1 MAVTD
6 EAIGVSMWRCC
17 GHRYYIKIKCEI
29 SRRLRYCTSS
39 MIPTVDTPTKLCRK
53 DGFVLSHRTLSLNH
67 RLLASAP
74 PFFFHFLMLPNIISV
89 LVVGWQLLRK
99 ATMVETPLR
108 RSRRIQSQS
117 DDEQSVASSVASA
130 TRSSTRRTRSS
141 SDASKNNDVSVTTP
155 TRRTR
160 SASNTSAAST
170 ATPTRRTRSSS
181 NVSSASA
188 STPTKR
194 TRGARSKSV
203 KDTGVSELDVIPEV
217 IETDANATETI
228 TDKGEKSPGS
238 KKKRSRKSSAGSKS
252 EANQDAPLDSA
263 KSNDAVSSPMQSSE
277 KKKRNKKSKLESP
290 AGKPDQPEEIVTPKK
305 KEPKKAKATP
315 QKKQQST
322 KHEATPAS
330 KKSPPRVTPSKTP
343 KLTMDVNVHRLRFLK
358 LNPKSILAMAST
370 PTCTSDKNSSTPQ
383 RLAVSREGG
392 SVELLSPQD
401 RWISV
406 GTVPGVRGRD
416 VDALV
421 WVCGQDGSD
430 SASGGD
436 MISVDY
442 DDQSHLVRNADEQRR
457 LFGCSRDG
465 TIFELD
471 FAKKRHK
478 FVMGSGGGGVFCLAS
493 LCSRGKCGG
502 YFAAGCE
509 DGSVRIYRAS
519 TSDGG
524 SFPELVSTL
533 PSAGNAILSI
543 AWVAGQNSDDGGMG
557 GSVLFAGVADGTI
570 RRYDCITSRVLGTI
584 STGSVLSS
592 SKDSTSISYRWNS
605 TLRMTVENR
614 GLQEATKVWALAAL
628 SDGTVVSG
636 DSLGHVQIWDGMS
649 GTMTQT
655 FDHNESGADVLCLAV
670 SDDENKIFAGGVD
683 PRVQC
688 IQRQCL
694 PPGSRNSQESNP
706 IRKWINAQANRK
718 HTHDIKALAICHK
731 ATGQASSELL
741 VSGSVDTRICMYSA
755 GDFRSS
761 RPKIWY
767 NWPSVSPISMSR
779 KQRLLAVTRDDRIDL
794 YRLEA
799 SSSANSVSNM
809 RPEAKDET
817 KCFLKSLH
825 IKSSFNLVCSTISD
839 DGAFLAVSDAASLY
853 LFSLEFDDDNG
864 VIDDVLPS
872 KINLSGKCKQPCTA
886 LRFDGLGRLVC
897 ATVDGPI
904 YSLRVSPDEVA
915 LEHEFNEHTSGISA
929 SSHHFPVSSLDVS
942 VDGKWLAAGRSASGK
957 GAVHVFTLPT
967 KEGGQFRHW
976 WSVPEMEVP
985 TTSIK
990 FLGRGGA
997 ESSLCVGYSN
1007 NAFNIFNLES
1017 RSLSQWNTDM
1027 GFPLVKSLPRELTS
1041 RSEPV
1046 TRIVCNPSS
1055 PQKLILVCE

>member
-1 MAVTD
+1 MA
-6 EAIGVSMWRCC
+6 
-17 GHRYYIKIKCEI
+17 
-29 SRRLRYCTSS
+29 
-39 MIPTVDTPTKLCRK
+39 
-53 DGFVLSHRTLSLNH
+53 
-67 RLLASAP
+67 
-74 PFFFHFLMLPNIISV
+74 
-89 LVVGWQLLRK
+89 
-99 ATMVETPLR
+99 ETPLR
-108 RSRRIQSQS
+108 RSRRILSQS

-130 TRSSTRRTRSS
+130 TRSSSRRTRSS
-141 SDASKNNDVSVTTP
+141 SNASNNDLSATTP

-160 SASNTSAAST
+160 SASNASAASST

-181 NVSSASA
+181 NVSGASA

-194 TRGARSKSV
+194 ARSARSKGGKS
-203 KDTGVSELDVIPEV
+203 GLDVIPEV
-217 IETDANATETI
+217 IETDGDATATSK
-228 TDKGEKSPGS
+228 DNSSKSFAS
-238 KKKRSRKSSAGSKS
+238 KKGK
-252 EANQDAPLDSA
+252 
-263 KSNDAVSSPMQSSE
+263 
-277 KKKRNKKSKLESP
+277 KKSKIESP
-290 AGKPDQPEEIVTPKK
+290 EGKSDQTLEEVKPKK
-305 KEPKKAKATP
+305 KDAKKTKTTP
-315 QKKQQST
+315 QKKQQSS
-322 KHEATPAS
+322 KHEVTPVP
-330 KKSPPRVTPSKTP
+330 KKSPSRVTPSTTP

-358 LNPKSILAMAST
+358 ANPKSILAMAST
-370 PTCTSDKNSSTPQ
+370 PTCSLDNSSTAPQ

-392 SVELLSPQD
+392 AVELLSPQD

-421 WVCGQDGSD
+421 WVCGKHGNERT
-430 SASGGD
+430 SGGD
-436 MISVDY
+436 MMSVDY
-442 DDQSHLVRNADEQRR
+442 DDQSNLLRNTDEQRR

-478 FVMGSGGGGVFCLAS
+478 TVMGSGGGGVFCLAS
-493 LCSRGKCGG
+493 LCSSGKCGG

-519 TSDGG
+519 TGEGG
-524 SFPELVSTL
+524 GFPELVSTL

-543 AWVAGQNSDDGGMG
+543 AWVAGQSSNDDGGMG

-570 RRYDCITSRVLGTI
+570 RRYDCNSSRVIGTI
-584 STGSVLSS
+584 STGSVLAS
-592 SKDSTSISYRWNS
+592 SKDSTSLSYRWNS

-670 SDDENKIFAGGVD
+670 SDDENKIFAGGID

-694 PPGSRNSQESNP
+694 RPSSGNNKEPNP
-706 IRKWINAQANRK
+706 VRKWINAQANRK
-718 HTHDIKALAICHK
+718 HTHDVKALAICHK
-731 ATGQASSELL
+731 ATSQGSNELL

-779 KQRLLAVTRDDRIDL
+779 KQRVLAVTRDDRVDL
-794 YRLEA
+794 YRLEP
-799 SSSANSVSNM
+799 SSSANSVAN
-809 RPEAKDET
+809 RPEARDET

-839 DGAFLAVSDAASLY
+839 DGAFLAVSDAASLH
-853 LFSLEFDDDNG
+853 LFSLEFDDENG
-864 VIDDVLPS
+864 IIDDVFPS
-872 KINLSGKCKQPCTA
+872 KINLAGKCKQPCTA
-886 LRFDGLGRLVC
+886 LQFDGLGRLVC

-904 YSLRVSPDEVA
+904 NSLRVSQDEVS
-915 LEHEFNEHTSGISA
+915 LEHVFKEHISGLSA
-929 SSHHFPVSSLDVS
+929 LSHHFPVSSLDVS
-942 VDGKWLAAGRSASGK
+942 VDGKWLAAGRFASGK

-967 KEGGQFRHW
+967 KEGGQYRHW

-985 TTSIK
+985 TTSVK

>member
-1 MAVTD
+1 
-6 EAIGVSMWRCC
+6 
-17 GHRYYIKIKCEI
+17 
-29 SRRLRYCTSS
+29 
-39 MIPTVDTPTKLCRK
+39 
-53 DGFVLSHRTLSLNH
+53 
-67 RLLASAP
+67 
-74 PFFFHFLMLPNIISV
+74 
-89 LVVGWQLLRK
+89 
-99 ATMVETPLR
+99 
-108 RSRRIQSQS
+108 
-117 DDEQSVASSVASA
+117 
-130 TRSSTRRTRSS
+130 
-141 SDASKNNDVSVTTP
+141 
-155 TRRTR
+155 
-160 SASNTSAAST
+160 
-170 ATPTRRTRSSS
+170 
-181 NVSSASA
+181 
-188 STPTKR
+188 R
-194 TRGARSKSV
+194 TRGARSKGG

-217 IETDANATETI
+217 IETDGDATAAIKDTF
-228 TDKGEKSPGS
+228 DKSSGS
-238 KKKRSRKSSAGSKS
+238 KKKRSRKSSAGSAS

-263 KSNDAVSSPMQSSE
+263 KDNDPVSSPMKSSE
-277 KKKRNKKSKLESP
+277 KKKRKKKSKLESP
-290 AGKPDQPEEIVTPKK
+290 GGKSDQPEEIVTPKK
-305 KEPKKAKATP
+305 KDAKKAKPTP
-315 QKKQQST
+315 QKKQQGS
-322 KHEATPAS
+322 KHE
-330 KKSPPRVTPSKTP
+330 
-343 KLTMDVNVHRLRFLK
+343 

-370 PTCTSDKNSSTPQ
+370 PICTSDKSSPSPQ

-392 SVELLSPQD
+392 AVELLSPQD
-401 RWISV
+401 RWVSV

-421 WVCGQDGSD
+421 WVCGKHGNE

-436 MISVDY
+436 MMSLDY
-442 DDQSHLVRNADEQRR
+442 DDQSHLIRNADEQRR

-478 FVMGSGGGGVFCLAS
+478 SVMGSGGGGVFVWHLS
-493 LCSRGKCGG
+493 
-502 YFAAGCE
+502 GCE

-519 TSDGG
+519 SGEGG

-543 AWVAGQNSDDGGMG
+543 AWVAGQSSNDDGGMG

-570 RRYDCITSRVLGTI
+570 RRYDCNTSRVLGAI
-584 STGSVLSS
+584 STGSVLNS
-592 SKDSTSISYRWNS
+592 SKDSTSVSYRWNS

-670 SDDENKIFAGGVD
+670 SDDENKIFAGGID

-694 PPGSRNSQESNP
+694 PPSSGNNQESTP
-706 IRKWINAQANRK
+706 VRKWINAQANRK
-718 HTHDIKALAICHK
+718 HTHDVKALAICHK
-731 ATGQASSELL
+731 ATSQGSNELL

-767 NWPSVSPISMSR
+767 NWPSVSPVSISR
-779 KQRLLAVTRDDRIDL
+779 KQRVLAVTRDDRVDL

-799 SSSANSVSNM
+799 PPSVNSVTNM
-809 RPEAKDET
+809 RPEARDET
-817 KCFLKSLH
+817 
-825 IKSSFNLVCSTISD
+825 ND
-839 DGAFLAVSDAASLY
+839 DGAFLAVSDASSLY
-853 LFSLEFDDDNG
+853 LFSLEFDDENG
-864 VIDDVLPS
+864 VIDDVRPS

-886 LRFDGLGRLVC
+886 LRFDALGRL
-897 ATVDGPI
+897 I
-904 YSLRVSPDEVA
+904 L
-915 LEHEFNEHTSGISA
+915 
-929 SSHHFPVSSLDVS
+929 SSLDVS
-942 VDGKWLAAGRSASGK
+942 VDGKWLAAGRFASGK

-967 KEGGQFRHW
+967 KEGGQYQHW

-997 ESSLCVGYSN
+997 DSSLCVGYSS

-1046 TRIVCNPSS
+1046 TRIICNPSS
-1055 PQKLILVCE
+1055 PQKLILGAHGFFCHVDLHQPVPDKANMFPPDHLRAKRIQMPNSEDNSMHSLRRQEKQKMANRGSNSNFTICLRYDSILFQDFVADNEMVIVEQPWLSVLEDLPDALSRRVYGT

>member
-1 MAVTD
+1 M
-6 EAIGVSMWRCC
+6 
-17 GHRYYIKIKCEI
+17 
-29 SRRLRYCTSS
+29 
-39 MIPTVDTPTKLCRK
+39 
-53 DGFVLSHRTLSLNH
+53 
-67 RLLASAP
+67 
-74 PFFFHFLMLPNIISV
+74 

-141 SDASKNNDVSVTTP
+141 SDASNNDVSAATP

-160 SASNTSAAST
+160 STSNASATST

-194 TRGARSKSV
+194 TRGARSKGG
-203 KDTGVSELDVIPEV
+203 KDKNSGVPELDVIPEV

-228 TDKGEKSPGS
+228 NDKGEKSSES

-263 KSNDAVSSPMQSSE
+263 KSSDPVSSPMQSSE
-277 KKKRNKKSKLESP
+277 KKKRSKKSKLESS
-290 AGKPDQPEEIVTPKK
+290 AGKPDKPEDTVTPKK
-305 KEPKKAKATP
+305 KEAKKAKTTP
-315 QKKQQST
+315 QKKQQSA
-322 KHEATPAS
+322 KHEVTPVS

-370 PTCTSDKNSSTPQ
+370 PTCTSDKSSSSPQ

-406 GTVPGVRGRD
+406 GSVPGVRGRD

-421 WVCGQDGSD
+421 WVCGQHENDGT
-430 SASGGD
+430 SGGD
-436 MISVDY
+436 MMSVDY

-519 TSDGG
+519 TSEGG

-543 AWVAGQNSDDGGMG
+543 AWVAGQNSNDGGMG

-570 RRYDCITSRVLGTI
+570 RRYDCNTSRVLGTI

-592 SKDSTSISYRWNS
+592 SKDSTSISCRWNS

-670 SDDENKIFAGGVD
+670 SDDENKIFAGGID

-694 PPGSRNSQESNP
+694 PPGSRNNQESNP

-731 ATGQASSELL
+731 ATGQGSSELL

-809 RPEAKDET
+809 RPEARDET

-853 LFSLEFDDDNG
+853 LFSLEYDDDNG
-864 VIDDVLPS
+864 MIDDVLPS

-904 YSLRVSPDEVA
+904 NSLRVSPNEVS
-915 LEHEFNEHTSGISA
+915 LEHEFREHTSGMSA

-942 VDGKWLAAGRSASGK
+942 VDGKWLAAGRFASGK

-967 KEGGQFRHW
+967 KEGGQYRHW

-1055 PQKLILVCE
+1055 PQKLILVCN

>member
-1 MAVTD
+1 MQQPAKNLLHR
-6 EAIGVSMWRCC
+6 IVS
-17 GHRYYIKIKCEI
+17 
-29 SRRLRYCTSS
+29 S
-39 MIPTVDTPTKLCRK
+39 IPR
-53 DGFVLSHRTLSLNH
+53 VLQNDNKSLSL
-67 RLLASAP
+67 
-74 PFFFHFLMLPNIISV
+74 
-89 LVVGWQLLRK
+89 VGNCESN
-99 ATMVETPLR
+99 MVETPLR
-108 RSRRIQSQS
+108 RSRRTLTQS

-130 TRSSTRRTRSS
+130 TRSTRRTRSS
-141 SDASKNNDVSVTTP
+141 SEASNNDDASVDAP

-160 SASNTSAAST
+160 SASNASAASST

-181 NVSSASA
+181 NVSSASNA
-188 STPTKR
+188 TPTKR
-194 TRGARSKSV
+194 ARGARSKV
-203 KDTGVSELDVIPEV
+203 VTELDVIPEV
-217 IETDANATETI
+217 IETDGGDATAASKDTGDNPI
-228 TDKGEKSPGS
+228 TGS
-238 KKKRSRKSSAGSKS
+238 KKKRSRKGSA
-252 EANQDAPLDSA
+252 E
-263 KSNDAVSSPMQSSE
+263 
-277 KKKRNKKSKLESP
+277 
-290 AGKPDQPEEIVTPKK
+290 TPKK
-305 KEPKKAKATP
+305 DEKKAKTTP
-315 QKKQQST
+315 QKKQQSS
-322 KHEATPAS
+322 KHELTPVS
-330 KKSPPRVTPSKTP
+330 KKSPSRTETPKKKDEKKAKTTPQKKQQSSKHELTPVSKKSPSRITPSTSP

-358 LNPKSILAMAST
+358 LNPKSILAMSST
-370 PTCTSDKNSSTPQ
+370 PTGAPDEKSSLSPQ

-401 RWISV
+401 RWVSV

-421 WVCGQDGSD
+421 WLCGKHGTESK
-430 SASGGD
+430 SGGD
-436 MISVDY
+436 MMRLDH
-442 DDQSHLVRNADEQRR
+442 DDHSHLTRNADEQRR

-478 FVMGSGGGGVFCLAS
+478 SVMGSGGGGVFCLAS
-493 LCSRGKCGG
+493 LCSRGKCCCSGGSCGG

-519 TSDGG
+519 NRGD

-543 AWVAGQNSDDGGMG
+543 AWVAGQSSYDDGGMG

-570 RRYDCITSRVLGTI
+570 RRYDCNTSRVLGAI
-584 STGSVLSS
+584 STGSVLAS
-592 SKDSTSISYRWNS
+592 SKNSSTISYRWNS

-636 DSLGHVQIWDGMS
+636 DSLGHVQIWDGTS

-670 SDDENKIFAGGVD
+670 SDDENKIFAGGID

-694 PPGSRNSQESNP
+694 PPSSSNNQEEPNLV
-706 IRKWINAQANRK
+706 RKWINAQANRK
-718 HTHDIKALAICHK
+718 HTHDVKALAICHK
-731 ATGQASSELL
+731 STSQGSNELL

-767 NWPSVSPISMSR
+767 NWPSVSPVSISR
-779 KQRLLAVTRDDRIDL
+779 KQRLLAVTRDDRVDL
-794 YRLEA
+794 YRLDA
-799 SSSANSVSNM
+799 SSSANSVTIL
-809 RPEAKDET
+809 RPEARDET
-817 KCFLKSLH
+817 KCLVKSLH
-825 IKSSFNLVCSTISD
+825 IKSSFNLVCSVISD
-839 DGAFLAVSDAASLY
+839 DGAFLAASDASSLY
-853 LFSLEFDDDNG
+853 LFSLEVDNESG
-864 VIDDVLPS
+864 IIEDVRPS
-872 KINLSGKCKQPCTA
+872 KIDLDGKCKQPCTA
-886 LRFDGLGRLVC
+886 LRFDGFGRLIC
-897 ATVDGPI
+897 ATADGPI
-904 YSLRVSPDEVA
+904 NVLRVSPDEVS
-915 LEHEFNEHTSGISA
+915 LDHVFKEHISGLSA

-942 VDGKWLAAGRSASGK
+942 VDGKWLAAERFASGK

-967 KEGGQFRHW
+967 KKGGHYQHW
-976 WSVPEMEVP
+976 WPVPEMEVP

-990 FLGRGGA
+990 FLGRGGD

-1017 RSLSQWNTDM
+1017 RSISQWNTDM

-1046 TRIVCNPSS
+1046 TRIVCNPTS
-1055 PQKLILVCE
+1055 PQKLILVCECCKPACVLDWFSPVLKSLTCCVAHFFFCFTGSSRIFLSC

>member
-1 MAVTD
+1 M
-6 EAIGVSMWRCC
+6 
-17 GHRYYIKIKCEI
+17 K
-29 SRRLRYCTSS
+29 
-39 MIPTVDTPTKLCRK
+39 
-53 DGFVLSHRTLSLNH
+53 
-67 RLLASAP
+67 
-74 PFFFHFLMLPNIISV
+74 
-89 LVVGWQLLRK
+89 
-99 ATMVETPLR
+99 
-108 RSRRIQSQS
+108 
-117 DDEQSVASSVASA
+117 
-130 TRSSTRRTRSS
+130 
-141 SDASKNNDVSVTTP
+141 
-155 TRRTR
+155 
-160 SASNTSAAST
+160 
-170 ATPTRRTRSSS
+170 
-181 NVSSASA
+181 
-188 STPTKR
+188 
-194 TRGARSKSV
+194 
-203 KDTGVSELDVIPEV
+203 
-217 IETDANATETI
+217 
-228 TDKGEKSPGS
+228 
-238 KKKRSRKSSAGSKS
+238 
-252 EANQDAPLDSA
+252 
-263 KSNDAVSSPMQSSE
+263 SSE
-277 KKKRNKKSKLESP
+277 KKKRKKKSKLESP
-290 AGKPDQPEEIVTPKK
+290 GGKPDQSEEVVTPKK
-305 KEPKKAKATP
+305 KDAKKAKTTP
-315 QKKQQST
+315 QKKQQGS
-322 KHEATPAS
+322 KHEVTPVS
-330 KKSPPRVTPSKTP
+330 KKSSPRITPSTTPKLTMDVNVHLDSAKDNEPVSSPMKSSEKKKRKKKSKLESPGGKPDQSEEVVTPKKKDAKKAKTTPQKKQQGSKHEVTPVSKKSSPRITPSTTP

-370 PTCTSDKNSSTPQ
+370 PTCTSDKSLPSPQ

-392 SVELLSPQD
+392 AVELLSPQD
-401 RWISV
+401 RWVSV

-421 WVCGQDGSD
+421 WVCGKHGNE

-436 MISVDY
+436 MMSLDY
-442 DDQSHLVRNADEQRR
+442 DDQSHLIQNADEQRR

-478 FVMGSGGGGVFCLAS
+478 SVMGSGGGGVFCLAS
-493 LCSRGKCGG
+493 LCSRGKCCCSGGKCGG

-519 TSDGG
+519 SGEEG

-543 AWVAGQNSDDGGMG
+543 AWVAGQSSNDDGGMG

-570 RRYDCITSRVLGTI
+570 RRYDCNTSRVLGAI
-584 STGSVLSS
+584 STGSVLNS
-592 SKDSTSISYRWNS
+592 SKDSTSVSYRWNS

-670 SDDENKIFAGGVD
+670 SDDENKIFAGGID

-694 PPGSRNSQESNP
+694 PPSSGNNQESTP
-706 IRKWINAQANRK
+706 VRKWINAQANRK
-718 HTHDIKALAICHK
+718 HTHDVKALAICHK
-731 ATGQASSELL
+731 ATSQGSNELL

-767 NWPSVSPISMSR
+767 NWPSVSPVSISR
-779 KQRLLAVTRDDRIDL
+779 KQRVLAVTRDDRVDL

-799 SSSANSVSNM
+799 PPSVNSVTNM
-809 RPEAKDET
+809 RPEARDET

-839 DGAFLAVSDAASLY
+839 DGAFLAVSDASSLY
-853 LFSLEFDDDNG
+853 LFSLEFDDENG
-864 VIDDVLPS
+864 VIDDVRPS

-886 LRFDGLGRLVC
+886 LRFDALGRLIC
-897 ATVDGPI
+897 ATADGPI
-904 YSLRVSPDEVA
+904 ISLQVSPDEVS
-915 LEHEFNEHTSGISA
+915 LEHVFKEHTSGLSA

-942 VDGKWLAAGRSASGK
+942 VDGKWLAAGRFASGK

-967 KEGGQFRHW
+967 KEGGQYQHW

-997 ESSLCVGYSN
+997 ESSLCVGYSS

-1046 TRIVCNPSS
+1046 TRIICNPSS
-1055 PQKLILVCE
+1055 PQKLILGAHGFFCHVDLHQPVPDKANMFPPDHLRAKRIQMPNSEDNSMHSLRRQEKQKMANRGSNSNFTICLRYDSILFQDFVADNEMVIVEQPWLSVLEDLPDALSRRVYGT

>member
-1 MAVTD
+1 
-6 EAIGVSMWRCC
+6 
-17 GHRYYIKIKCEI
+17 
-29 SRRLRYCTSS
+29 
-39 MIPTVDTPTKLCRK
+39 
-53 DGFVLSHRTLSLNH
+53 
-67 RLLASAP
+67 
-74 PFFFHFLMLPNIISV
+74 
-89 LVVGWQLLRK
+89 
-99 ATMVETPLR
+99 MVETPLR
-108 RSRRIQSQS
+108 RSRRILSQS

-130 TRSSTRRTRSS
+130 TRSSTRKTRSS
-141 SDASKNNDVSVTTP
+141 SDASKNNDVSADTP

-160 SASNTSAAST
+160 STSNASAAST

-181 NVSSASA
+181 NVSNASA
-188 STPTKR
+188 TTPTR
-194 TRGARSKSV
+194 RARGARSKGE
-203 KDTGVSELDVIPEV
+203 KEAGVSELDVIPEV
-217 IETDANATETI
+217 IETDGDATATS
-228 TDKGEKSPGS
+228 KGTGDISTAS
-238 KKKRSRKSSAGSKS
+238 KKKRSREGSADSTS
-252 EANQDAPLDSA
+252 EANQDASLDSA
-263 KSNDAVSSPMQSSE
+263 KDIDPAPSSPIKSSE
-277 KKKRNKKSKLESP
+277 KKKRKKKSKSESP
-290 AGKPDQPEEIVTPKK
+290 GQLEKERETPKK
-305 KEPKKAKATP
+305 MDEKKVKTTP
-315 QKKQQST
+315 QKKQQSS
-322 KHEATPAS
+322 KHEVTPVS
-330 KKSPPRVTPSKTP
+330 KKSPPRVTPSTTP

-358 LNPKSILAMAST
+358 LNPKSILAMSST
-370 PTCTSDKNSSTPQ
+370 PTGAIDESSLSPQ
-383 RLAVSREGG
+383 RLAISREGG

-401 RWISV
+401 RWVSV

-421 WVCGQDGSD
+421 WVCGKHGKESTN
-430 SASGGD
+430 GGN
-436 MISVDY
+436 MMSLDY
-442 DDQSHLVRNADEQRR
+442 DDQSHLTRNADEQRR

-478 FVMGSGGGGVFCLAS
+478 SVIGSGGGGVFCLAS
-493 LCSRGKCGG
+493 LCSSGKCCCSGGSCGG

-519 TSDGG
+519 SGDGG

-543 AWVAGQNSDDGGMG
+543 AWVAGQSSNDDGGMG

-570 RRYDCITSRVLGTI
+570 RRYDCNTSRVLGTI
-584 STGSVLSS
+584 STGSVLAS

-605 TLRMTVENR
+605 TLRMTVENL

-636 DSLGHVQIWDGMS
+636 DSLGHVQIWDGTS

-670 SDDENKIFAGGVD
+670 SDDENKIFAGGID

-694 PPGSRNSQESNP
+694 PPSSSNNQESNP
-706 IRKWINAQANRK
+706 VRKWINAQANRK
-718 HTHDIKALAICHK
+718 HTHDVKALAICHK
-731 ATGQASSELL
+731 TASQGSNELL

-755 GDFRSS
+755 EDFRSS

-767 NWPSVSPISMSR
+767 NWPSVSPVSISR
-779 KQRLLAVTRDDRIDL
+779 KQRLLAVTRDDRVDL
-794 YRLEA
+794 YRLDA
-799 SSSANSVSNM
+799 PSSANSVAIL
-809 RPEAKDET
+809 RPEARDET
-817 KCFLKSLH
+817 KSFVKSLQ
-825 IKSSFNLVCSTISD
+825 IKSSFNLVCSVISD
-839 DGAFLAVSDAASLY
+839 DGAFLAASDASSLY
-853 LFSLEFDDDNG
+853 LFSLEVDDENG
-864 VIDDVLPS
+864 IIDDVRPS
-872 KINLSGKCKQPCTA
+872 KINLAGKCKQPCTA
-886 LRFDGLGRLVC
+886 LRFDGFGRLIC

-904 YSLRVSPDEVA
+904 NALRVSPDEVS
-915 LEHEFNEHTSGISA
+915 LDHVFKEHTSGLSA
-929 SSHHFPVSSLDVS
+929 SSHHFPVSNFDVS
-942 VDGKWLAAGRSASGK
+942 VDGKWLAAGRFASGK

-967 KEGGQFRHW
+967 KKGGHYQHW

-1007 NAFNIFNLES
+1007 NTFNIFNLES

-1046 TRIVCNPSS
+1046 TRIVCNPTS

>member
-1 MAVTD
+1 
-6 EAIGVSMWRCC
+6 
-17 GHRYYIKIKCEI
+17 
-29 SRRLRYCTSS
+29 
-39 MIPTVDTPTKLCRK
+39 
-53 DGFVLSHRTLSLNH
+53 
-67 RLLASAP
+67 
-74 PFFFHFLMLPNIISV
+74 
-89 LVVGWQLLRK
+89 
-99 ATMVETPLR
+99 MVETPLR
-108 RSRRIQSQS
+108 RSRRILSQS

-130 TRSSTRRTRSS
+130 TRSSARRTRSS
-141 SDASKNNDVSVTTP
+141 SNASNNDVSAATP

-160 SASNTSAAST
+160 SASTASAAGST

-181 NVSSASA
+181 NVSGASS

-194 TRGARSKSV
+194 TRGARSTKGAV
-203 KDTGVSELDVIPEV
+203 ESELDVIPEV
-217 IETDANATETI
+217 IETDGDATSASNYNTN
-228 TDKGEKSPGS
+228 KPSGS
-238 KKKRSRKSSAGSKS
+238 KKKRSRKSSAGSES
-252 EANQDAPLDSA
+252 EPTPLDSA
-263 KSNDAVSSPMQSSE
+263 KDNDPVSSPMKSSE
-277 KKKRNKKSKLESP
+277 KKKGKNKSKYESP
-290 AGKPDQPEEIVTPKK
+290 EEKSDQDEEVVTPKK
-305 KEPKKAKATP
+305 KDMKKAKTTP
-315 QKKQQST
+315 QKKEQIS
-322 KHEATPAS
+322 KHEVTPAS
-330 KKSPPRVTPSKTP
+330 KKSPPRITPSTSP

-358 LNPKSILAMAST
+358 VNPKSIIAMAST
-370 PTCTSDKNSSTPQ
+370 PTCTSDNSSTFPQ

-392 SVELLSPQD
+392 AVELLSPQD

-421 WVCGQDGSD
+421 WVCGKHENES
-430 SASGGD
+430 SSGGD
-436 MISVDY
+436 MMSVDY
-442 DDQSHLVRNADEQRR
+442 DEQSHFLRNADEQRR

-478 FVMGSGGGGVFCLAS
+478 TVMGSGGGGVFCLAS

-519 TSDGG
+519 TGEGG

-543 AWVAGQNSDDGGMG
+543 AWVAGQSSNYDGGMG

-570 RRYDCITSRVLGTI
+570 RRYDCNASRVLGTI
-584 STGSVLSS
+584 STGSVLVS

-670 SDDENKIFAGGVD
+670 SDDENKIFAGGID

-694 PPGSRNSQESNP
+694 PPSSRNNQESNP
-706 IRKWINAQANRK
+706 VRKWINAQANRK
-718 HTHDIKALAICHK
+718 HTHDVKALAICHK
-731 ATGQASSELL
+731 ATSQGSNELL

-779 KQRLLAVTRDDRIDL
+779 KQRVLAVTRDDRVDL
-794 YRLEA
+794 YRLEP
-799 SSSANSVSNM
+799 SSSATTVANM
-809 RPEAKDET
+809 RPEARDET

-825 IKSSFNLVCSTISD
+825 IKSSFNLVCSAISD
-839 DGAFLAVSDAASLY
+839 DGSFLAVSDAASLY
-853 LFSLEFDDDNG
+853 LFSLEFDAENG
-864 VIDDVLPS
+864 IIDDVLPS
-872 KINLSGKCKQPCTA
+872 KINLAGKCKQPCTA
-886 LRFDGLGRLVC
+886 VRFDGLGRLIC

-904 YSLRVSPDEVA
+904 NSLRVSPDEVS
-915 LEHEFNEHTSGISA
+915 LEHVFKDHISCLSA
-929 SSHHFPVSSLDVS
+929 LSHHFPVSSLDVS
-942 VDGKWLAAGRSASGK
+942 VDGKWLAAGRFASGK

-967 KEGGQFRHW
+967 KEGGQYRHW